1 MSIDTDTVSA
11 LLFRTP
17 MRDLIR
23 GRITGRLGIDSLLRG
38 SGLSGPASDKVRGV
52 VKRTRLWRLEKV
64 DVANELIAHFL
75 DGQEAGTPIEELL
88 EHFGD
93 ECRTARLIRRAKK
106 RQRPW
111 AWHALKWFRRSVA
124 GLFAVYLLML
134 GYFLMGSPQVKVD
147 YIAKLNADAL
157 NVPEDQRAWLIYR
170 EALVRLDLDRVRE
183 WDTPIPYYRD
193 LPPEEQEE
201 YIDELEPPFRYTRMD
216 RYERSLRPQDPG
228 WADTAAYLREHA
240 ETLALIRQGTARPG
254 LGFIAGYQEDLTP
267 EDRAFFY
274 VDGHPPQEAT
284 ESKSFRDPDRTLSL
298 DLSLPYLHK
307 IRQMAR
313 LLSADARLAALEGDG
328 QRVYDNMIA
337 LFGLAGHCREHRLL
351 INELVALS
359 IQRMAIKELS
369 PLCDQQ
375 PDLFSNEQL
384 RNLAHVIASQDLSM
398 DAALRGEE
406 MVLHDMV
413 QRVYTDDGHGD
424 GRLTPEGLK
433 MLSRVIGA
441 THRADIELAVESDLR
456 QALGPATML
465 AMAGRKDM
473 IDMHRRLMDTVRAE
487 IRKPLW
493 DQSQPEII
501 DSLLESWPLW
511 KQTRYVMI
519 YRLLPAMG
527 AAARSI
533 ENHRGFQDGVQI
545 GIALELYRRAHGVWP
560 ESLAELTPGY
570 LPQLPVDRLTG
581 KPLAYRM
588 IDGRPVVYSIGIDGD
603 DDGGRPP
610 VDKAGGV
617 DNYKA
622 SATYNWARGA
632 QDAEYDGDWV
642 LWPAP

>member
-1 MSIDTDTVSA
+1 MNSTTFRRR
-11 LLFRTP
+11 LFKTP
-17 MRDLIR
+17 MRDLVR
-23 GRITGRLGIDSLLRG
+23 GRITGRLDIDQLLKDA
-38 SGLSGPASDKVRGV
+38 SLSGPAADKVRNV

-64 DVANELIAHFL
+64 DVAHELIAHFL
-75 DGQEAGTPIEELL
+75 DGREAGTPMDELL
-88 EHFGD
+88 GSFGD
-93 ECRTARLIRRAKK
+93 ESRTAKLIRRAKK
-106 RQRPW
+106 RQRPYV
-111 AWHALKWFRRSVA
+111 WHALKWFRRSVA

-134 GYFLMGSPQVKVD
+134 GYFLMGSPQVKVN
-147 YIAKLNADAL
+147 YIAKLNAEAL
-157 NVPEDQRAWLIYR
+157 NVPEDHRAWPIYR

-201 YIDELEPPFRYTRMD
+201 YYYELEPPFRSTRME

-228 WADTAAYLREHA
+228 WADTAAYLRDQTESM
-240 ETLALIRQGTARPG
+240 ALIRQGAARPG
-254 LGFIAGYQEDLTP
+254 LGFMAGYQEDLTP
-267 EDRAFFY
+267 EDRAFFGG
-274 VDGHPPQEAT
+274 DEHTLPET
-284 ESKSFRDPDRTLSL
+284 SESKNFRDPDRTFY
-298 DLSLPYLHK
+298 DVTLPYLGK
-307 IRQMAR
+307 MRQMAR
-313 LLSADARLAALEGDG
+313 LLCAEARLASLEGDG
-328 QRVYDNMIA
+328 QRVYDNIIA

-359 IQRMAIKELS
+359 IQHLTITELS

-375 PDLFSNEQL
+375 PDLFSNEHL

-406 MVLHDMV
+406 MGLLDMV

-433 MLSRVIGA
+433 MLSRAFGS
-441 THRADIELAVESDLR
+441 THRAEIELAVDSDLR

-473 IDMHRRLMDTVRAE
+473 IDVHRRLMDTVRAKV
-487 IRKPLW
+487 RKPLW
-493 DQSQPEII
+493 DQTQPELI
-501 DSLLESWPLW
+501 DPPLESWPLW

-533 ENHRGFQDGVQI
+533 ENHRGFRDGVQI
-545 GIALELYRRAHGVWP
+545 GIALELYRRAHGDWP
-560 ESLAELTPGY
+560 GSLTELTPGY

-581 KPLAYRM
+581 KPLTYRM

-610 VDKAGGV
+610 VDKDGDV

-622 SATYNWARGA
+622 SATYNWARGT